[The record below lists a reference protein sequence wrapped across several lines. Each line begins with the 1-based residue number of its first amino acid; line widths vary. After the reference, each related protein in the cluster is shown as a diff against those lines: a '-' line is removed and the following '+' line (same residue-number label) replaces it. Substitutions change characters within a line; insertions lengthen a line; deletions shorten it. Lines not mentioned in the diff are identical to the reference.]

1 MSKPISIGIVEDDVR
16 MRHYLEMVLSDNDDT
31 KICFSVATL
40 SSAFEALEREG
51 APAVCLVD
59 MQLPDGRG
67 TEFVTRLKENDDAHA
82 LILTILGDKVSV
94 MEALKAGADGY
105 LLKDSSPT
113 LIIEAIRDVSS
124 GTNPMS
130 AQASSHLIQALKDQT
145 SASKPSVSPPLT
157 PREMDVLTL
166 FTKGFTYSETAE
178 KLGISQHT
186 VKDHVKAIYSKMDV
200 NSRSEAIFEAI
211 SLGWVTI

>member
-67 TEFVTRLKENDDAHA
+67 TEFVTRLKENDDC
-82 LILTILGDKVSV
+82 
-94 MEALKAGADGY
+94 
-105 LLKDSSPT
+105 LLYTSPSPRDQRGSRMPSS
-113 LIIEAIRDVSS
+113 A
-124 GTNPMS
+124 
-130 AQASSHLIQALKDQT
+130 
-145 SASKPSVSPPLT
+145 
-157 PREMDVLTL
+157 
-166 FTKGFTYSETAE
+166 
-178 KLGISQHT
+178 
-186 VKDHVKAIYSKMDV
+186 
-200 NSRSEAIFEAI
+200 
-211 SLGWVTI
+211 